1 MALSLVVQDIPYDFQ
16 SAQCSVTASGPTGGP
31 QQGTGGAATGIIGI
45 ITGIEDFEYTSKIQ
59 RAKLYG
65 SSRTPRTRTRGDVEP
80 DGSVTLWRS
89 HFQAIRS
96 FAKANGIAL
105 ADLHMTWAITY
116 TAQGYPPYTDTL
128 YDVLIGEIGQ
138 SGQRGPDAL
147 MTKIPLDILNIFYD
161 GEDVFGN
168 KL

>member
-1 MALSLVVQDIPYDFQ
+1 MTLSVVVQDIPYDFQ
-16 SAQCSVTASGPTGGP
+16 SAQFSITASGP
-31 QQGTGGAATGIIGI
+31 GGAGAGIIGI
-45 ITGIEDFEYTSKIQ
+45 VTGIEDFEYTSKIQ

-65 SSRTPRTRTRGDVEP
+65 SSRTPRVRTSGDVEP

-89 HFQAIRS
+89 HWQAIRTY
-96 FAKANGIAL
+96 ARANSIAL
-105 ADLHMTWAITY
+105 AHLHMTIAITY
-116 TAQGYPPYTDTL
+116 VHAGYPPYTDTL
-128 YDVLIGEIGQ
+128 YDVMLGEIGQ
-138 SGQRGPDAL
+138 SAQRGPDAL